1 MRNDPDSIFDIREL
15 VVFCIALHLPPEI
28 SDMYIG
34 ESLSKFR
41 NTVDMG
47 LYKYALREWY
57 TLPVPLVNRR
67 LVEAGAVPLTNFV
80 DGFDE
85 DGIMIDTG

>member
-1 MRNDPDSIFDIREL
+1 MY
-15 VVFCIALHLPPEI
+15 I
-28 SDMYIG
+28 SDMYID
-34 ESLSKFR
+34 ESLSKFS

-57 TLPVPLVNRR
+57 TLPVPVVNRK
-67 LVEAGAVPLTNFV
+67 LVEAGAIPLTNYV

-85 DGIMIDTG
+85 DGVMIETG